1 MQSEC
6 YQFYYF
12 LYSIKM
18 PNAIHN
24 TRIHEPWKRIYKLTI
39 IITFEDVQN
48 ELTLSSHELN
58 KNKCS
63 LHTPSHR
70 SNIPCC

>member
-39 IITFEDVQN
+39 IITFEMSKMN
-48 ELTLSSHELN
+48 
-58 KNKCS
+58 
-63 LHTPSHR
+63 
-70 SNIPCC
+70 